1 MTRQQVVMDLLFGQV
16 RRGTPVV
23 PDQALHGE
31 QIPLPGHRHHARQF
45 HIGEKLAFQGA
56 DGRHIGEGR
65 DGTLRGG
72 TALTHGSLLKTRG
85 LEEDARPNAKQQP
98 RSIEPRPVH
107 GKPSWRKGPSHRGTT
122 NAPKAPTAQPF
133 SAIRCTIPNLF
144 LSACNDRAYE
154 NDIFAEMAAERLLS
168 CSAVVGASSQKGG
181 HILDMSRLLWRCR
194 RTPGV
199 DRIAGTDPA
208 DVVQSDTSAAR
219 SCPPIRRHTSG
230 ILRPAGRG
238 REDQRHVRPCV
249 ILAELLC
256 LDAICR
262 LHLRLI
268 HGTRS
273 VVTLSWLP

>member
-1 MTRQQVVMDLLFGQV
+1 MGSRFWRNGFIFFEQFPVPAQGVPKEEPEGILRELERGLGGILAMTRQQVVMDLLFGQV

-107 GKPSWRKGPSHRGTT
+107 GKPSWRKGPSHRETT

-133 SAIRCTIPNLF
+133 SAT
-144 LSACNDRAYE
+144 
-154 NDIFAEMAAERLLS
+154 
-168 CSAVVGASSQKGG
+168 
-181 HILDMSRLLWRCR
+181 
-194 RTPGV
+194 
-199 DRIAGTDPA
+199 
-208 DVVQSDTSAAR
+208 SDTRIFSPFVRAPVQHSPGFTVR
-219 SCPPIRRHTSG
+219 SWP
-230 ILRPAGRG
+230 
-238 REDQRHVRPCV
+238 
-249 ILAELLC
+249 
-256 LDAICR
+256 
-262 LHLRLI
+262 
-268 HGTRS
+268 
-273 VVTLSWLP
+273 